1 MVIFP
6 VRLISFHPQCMFGF
20 IDFAFH
26 PPVNLSMAVLRLRD
40 MFTHISVVEFEA
52 IVKTYIS
59 TVKLVSF
66 VCFCSFLRAPKAN
79 SKLLT
84 LDSPHS

>member
-6 VRLISFHPQCMFGF
+6 VRLISFHSQCMFGF

-52 IVKTYIS
+52 IVKNIYIYS
-59 TVKLVSF
+59 KT
-66 VCFCSFLRAPKAN
+66 CFFCLFLLI
-79 SKLLT
+79 SEG
-84 LDSPHS
+84 S